1 MRTVE
6 ILQLVATAGGAVAT
20 YIGAMEA
27 RLIRRFRKADAVAPD
42 RTMGKPGLNR
52 VGEWRFQRLLA
63 SGVLVR
69 TDEDR
74 FFLDDDRRKIIRRAR
89 RKRVLTIVLP
99 LLILTV
105 ILIAYLLA
113 K

>member
-6 ILQLVATAGGAVAT
+6 ILLLVATAGGAVAT

-27 RLIRRFRKADAVAPD
+27 RLVRKFRQAGAVAPD

-69 TDEDR
+69 TDEDQ
-74 FFLDDDRRKIIRRAR
+74 FFLDEDRRKRTRRAR

-99 LLILTV
+99 LLILTI
-105 ILIAYLLA
+105 ILIILLSHS
-113 K
+113 